1 MNTLVHLDS
10 YCPRPSVGLPCCRL
24 PPRVHLQL
32 CRELEETDQLW
43 EKLALGFSLNDGTR
57 KVAPLTSGI
66 VSYFVTLGSLSTATA
81 MLEHL
86 WKMEKLTVGDL
97 LEAFYD
103 LGIRGSITE
112 LLYDYVDGKLT
123 ADDAD
128 RLEDD
133 PRDQVGW
140 KVFLYTILCLCV
152 HSLACILLL
161 KV

>member
-32 CRELEETDQLW
+32 CRELEEAELW

-57 KVAPLTSGI
+57 QVASLTSDT
-66 VSYFVTLGSLSTATA
+66 VSRFRKLGSLRTATA
-81 MLEHL
+81 MLQHL
-86 WKMEKLTVGDL
+86 WKEEELTVGDL
-97 LEAFYD
+97 LEAFDD

-112 LLYDYVDGKLT
+112 LLQDYVDGKLA

-140 KVFLYTILCLCV
+140 KVFLYTILCVCI
-152 HSLACILLL
+152 HS
-161 KV
+161 VFTV